1 MTHSY
6 VSSGSVRSE
15 SAANKV
21 RSLILDKIVY
31 TVVHLDPRLH
41 VHVSDFIFKSGHP
54 HWQIEVF
61 SVCMCDCC
69 SDVYPD
75 KIKLVRGLHSADLL
89 CLVCVCVRL

>member
-1 MTHSY
+1 MTRSY

-21 RSLILDKIVY
+21 RSLILDKTVY

-61 SVCMCDCC
+61 SVYACDRC
-69 SDVYPD
+69 SDDPEQD
-75 KIKLVRGLHSADLL
+75 KISLKFTFGGFTLV
-89 CLVCVCVRL
+89 